1 MVDDVVLNVSE
12 REIVFP
18 DGGEVFDPFR
28 DGELFDGDLFGH
40 EMPPKR
46 KYSARKE
53 VKEVEEGDDAERSEG
68 QQVR

>member
-1 MVDDVVLNVSE
+1 MVNDVVLNIFE

-18 DGGEVFDPFR
+18 DGGEVFDPVR

-40 EMPPKR
+40 EMPPKK

-53 VKEVEEGDDAERSEG
+53 VKEERKQTTPSEAKANK
-68 QQVR
+68 